1 MARKKEH
8 FQDIAL
14 QGLFAAGS
22 YGTAGQVLKSDGD
35 SVYWDADAASGGDA
49 ATLDGYDSTA
59 FARLAGTSPFTAAQ
73 TISLSPTSGPT
84 LPSGTVLHLIGTN
97 ATQSRMFLDTFG
109 ANAAFLGRRAN
120 GTNASPTAILSGDFI
135 FSFGGFGYGATGY
148 LASASALGLVTATEN
163 FTDTAGGAKFSFR
176 TVANGTITPL
186 VRWHIE
192 NDGSFI
198 AEGLTVTGNGT
209 VNAVDYFD
217 NGVNINTIYGSLAL
231 ANIFTAAQTINQ
243 NAVALPAP
251 PSPTALHIGA
261 ADAGL
266 SRATIDA
273 FGSSASIA
281 LRRASGT
288 NASKTALA
296 LNETIGNIVAFGY
309 GTTGYSATLRAGIAF
324 QAAEAWTDA
333 AQGTRITFTTTPNLS
348 AAAAGRWIVEND
360 GSFIYNGG
368 SLTGVSTINAVDYF
382 DNGVNINTIYAS
394 LAATNTFTGNLVV
407 NKSGVTVPTAFGPD
421 EIRIVGAA
429 GNDALFWADG
439 FDGPPVFGGRRAQGV
454 PGAPTAVQTGNT
466 LASLRGYGYRT
477 TGYSASHRGSVTI
490 AAAENWTDSATG
502 TRIILATTTNLTAG
516 QSARWV
522 VENDG
527 SFVYNGGSL
536 TGISTV
542 NAVDYF
548 DNGVNINTIYA
559 DATNTLTMANKTLTT
574 PTINGAALSG
584 TLSGTPSFSGVV
596 TFTAAPVFTLSAT
609 ASGQNSATVQSTD
622 AGAVGATLKIY
633 HDSASPLAGDLAA
646 RITFHGKDSGGTD
659 TQYGYL
665 GMSILDPTD
674 TSEDGAFFFRTTVAG
689 AQANRLFIGAGV
701 YHDSA
706 TGGDKGNNTLN
717 IGTLYQNNVQVAT
730 LSGTEILTNK
740 TLTTPVL
747 GAATAT
753 SINGL
758 TITSS
763 TGVLTITNAKTFSVS
778 NTLTLT
784 ATDGSTLAIGAGGT
798 LASAAYVA
806 TGTTGATIP
815 LLNGT
820 NVWNGVSN
828 VFNYGAS
835 GVSQIAIGASNA
847 QDAYFYLRANAAQT
861 RSIVYQTGSST
872 RWQVYAD
879 TVPESGSSAGSNFHL
894 RAYDDAGASLG
905 DALSIVRATR
915 VVTFPVAPTFT
926 DAATTRTNLGFS
938 TLTDYVTLTGTQT
951 LTNKTLTSPAFG
963 GTITGAATWSA
974 TQTFSVA
981 GDVPA
986 VNIRSGSATVL
997 TGISFG
1003 RTGHEYFVGTVGV
1016 ANQFFTGSVAGDN
1029 VIALGT
1035 KLWIGTGDYDTA
1047 GSAVATVTVSTFD
1060 FKVAPTLNS
1069 VAIPTISSTDTLT
1082 NKTITSPS
1090 IGGTVVGSPLWT
1102 NMTFLNSPRI
1112 RNALQSGIVFERADA
1127 IQSYVMGR
1135 SIGTDNAHNFFLYD
1149 NLAPGTVF
1157 SVNSSRVMDFA
1168 LNPTAAG
1175 IAIPTISS
1183 TDTLTNKTLTTPTIN
1198 GAALSGTFSGTP
1210 SFSGAITA
1218 STAGVPLTLTN
1229 TTDTAN
1235 NYALYLDSDRATPT
1249 AADSISLGMRVSSS
1263 TGVQREIATIRALA
1277 TVVTNAAETS
1287 RIDFSTI
1294 LAGTLSQR
1302 MTLNATSLV
1311 PYTNDLVALG
1321 TTANMWSDLFLASGA
1336 VINFN
1341 NGDVLLTHSADT
1353 LAFTGA
1359 ASGYTFDA
1367 TVSVSGSAV
1376 VTAAGIGSTV
1386 QAYDADLA
1394 AIAGLTSAADRLP
1407 YFTGSGTA
1415 ALATFTS
1422 FGRSIVDDADASAG
1436 RTTLGLGT
1444 AAVLNTGTSGGNI
1457 PLLNGTNVFSGA
1469 QDINVNATVQFT
1481 ITRTDDGSSGA
1492 QMDAFHNSTTPA
1504 PNDSLFTLRVL
1515 GKDSAAVTT
1524 TYGRLRFFVTNATDA
1539 AEAGYWQIAPT
1550 TAGAETAG
1558 LAITGTALTFNAVAV
1573 PTISSTDTF
1582 TNKTLTSPT
1591 FGGTIAG
1598 SPTYSG
1604 NPLYSSATTFSP
1616 QVVLRNTNTDQYGG
1630 YLILDKA
1637 PSDNLLSVSDA
1648 LGVLMF
1654 RGVDTT
1660 GTLRNSAYIQ
1670 ATVQSQTS
1678 TYVGSSLSFFT
1689 SVAGVVDRTEGGFNG
1704 GLTLGAP
1711 TGSNKGVGTLNATNI
1726 YVNDVLVPTISSTST
1741 FTNKTLT
1748 TPTIN
1753 GAALSG
1759 TFSGTPTFS
1768 GAVAFTEQ
1776 VTITRGAVPLR
1787 ITTTPDNGNVQGM
1800 IIEGDRATPTAND
1813 IVYMDWRLSNSAGTQ
1828 TEFGRQ
1834 SIVASTVTAASEASY
1849 WQWAVRAAGV
1859 LTNVAILTSS
1869 AFSPN
1874 TSDGIGLGS
1883 TAQMWSDLFLAS
1895 GGVVNFNNGDVTI
1908 THSANTLAFAGA
1920 STGYTFDAPLTISS
1934 TAANA
1939 PLVITSTEA
1948 GATAFTVD
1956 LFRNSASP
1964 AASDGLAA
1972 IRFRGQNSTPA
1983 TVTYSSIQSNISDTT
1998 AASEDAALYLQ
2009 TMMAGTLTNAL
2020 TLGIST
2026 LEHRFTTPTDSVVS
2040 SQGTSGYGSFYSRGS
2055 GTNSAYMFFGNVT
2068 SGERGRIW
2076 TTNASAISMSTNG
2089 GVTAHFSIDSSGNLT
2104 ASGVAIPTIS
2114 STDTLSNKTLSS
2126 PTLSGTVAGT
2136 VTASNAWTF
2145 TVAGR
2150 PIVTNPTSGT
2160 SLQIEMQQSGTTRG
2174 YIGAD
2179 STAIYFFD
2187 GSVNIRAYINT
2198 ATGAIFSGGV
2208 AVPTISSTDTL
2219 SNKTLAGFVTTGV
2232 PTIRFDNPYIEF
2244 RNAANTRNGYLQIL
2258 NGGAVLLQNE
2268 FSGGAI
2274 NLATT
2279 GGGGLQFN
2287 SVEIPTISSTSTFT
2301 NKTLTSPTIN
2311 GGTIQSRVQTSS
2323 ETTGTLTAASAN
2335 KTLAL
2340 TGGVTMPNAVFTAG
2354 DMITMDPGTAART
2367 ITRGASVTMYV
2378 NGVDSATATLAANQM
2393 GGAYWRSSSV
2403 CILTGAVT

>member
-1 MARKKEH
+1 MARKLEH
-8 FQDIAL
+8 LQDIAV
-14 QGLFAAGS
+14 QGIYATGS
-22 YGTAGQVLKSDGD
+22 FGTAGQVLKSDGD
-35 SVYWDADAASGGDA
+35 NVYWANETIGDA
-49 ATLDGYDSTA
+49 TTLDGYDSTA
-59 FARLAGTSPFTAAQ
+59 FAILASANKFTQPITVNVNPLTTGPALPTGT
-73 TISLSPTSGPT
+73 L
-84 LPSGTVLHLIGTN
+84 LHLIGTN
-97 ATQSRMFLDTFG
+97 ATQSRMYLDTFG

-120 GTNASPTAILSGDFI
+120 GTNAAPSAILSGDFI
-135 FSFGGFGYGATGY
+135 FTFGGFGYGTTGY
-148 LASASALGLVTATEN
+148 IASASALGVVTATEN
-163 FTDTAGGAKFSFR
+163 FTDTAAGAKFSFR
-176 TVANGTITPL
+176 TITNGTITPV

-217 NGVNINTIYGSLAL
+217 NGVNINTIYAGLA
-231 ANIFTAAQTINQ
+231 ATNIFTQLQTINR
-243 NAVALPAP
+243 NSAAV
-251 PSPTALHIGA
+251 PTAITDTIFHLTQADGLASRVTVDSFAGA
-261 ADAGL
+261 GVV
-266 SRATIDA
+266 S
-273 FGSSASIA
+273 F
-281 LRRASGT
+281 RRANNT
-288 NASKTALA
+288 NTSKTALA
-296 LNETIGNIVAFGY
+296 NTDFIGAVAGLGY
-309 GTTGYSATLRAGIAF
+309 GATGYSAGARAQISF
-324 QAAEAWTDA
+324 RAAEAWTDA
-333 AQGTRITFTTTPNLS
+333 AQGTRIQFLTTPNLS
-348 AAAAGRWIVEND
+348 IVGTNRWAIEND
-360 GSFIYNGG
+360 GSFVYEGG
-368 SLTGVSTINAVDYF
+368 SLTGVNTINAVDYF

-394 LAATNTFTGNLVV
+394 LAATNTFTGNVIV
-407 NKSGVTVPTAFGPD
+407 NKSGVAVPTAFGSD
-421 EIRIVGAA
+421 EIRIVGAT
-429 GNDALFWADG
+429 GNDALFWADSFG
-439 FDGPPVFGGRRAQGV
+439 GPPVFGGRRAEGV
-454 PGAPTAVQTGNT
+454 PGTPTAVQSGNT
-466 LASLRGYGYRT
+466 LVALRGYGYGT
-477 TGYSASHRGSVTI
+477 SAYSASHRGSVSVI
-490 AAAENWTDSATG
+490 ASENWTNTAHG
-502 TRIILATTTNLTAG
+502 TRITLATTPNLGAS
-516 QSARWV
+516 QSARWL

-527 SFVYNGGSL
+527 SFIYSGGAL
-536 TGISTV
+536 TGVSTI

-559 DATNTLTMANKTLTT
+559 DATNTLTMANKTLTS

-584 TLSGTPSFSGVV
+584 TFSGTPTFSGVV

-622 AGAVGATLKIY
+622 AGAVGATLKLY

-665 GMSILDPTD
+665 GMTILDPTD

-730 LSGTEILTNK
+730 LTGTEILTNK

-747 GAATAT
+747 GVATAT

-763 TGVLTITNAKTFSVS
+763 TGVLTITNLKTLSVY

-806 TGTTGATIP
+806 TGTSGATIP

-820 NVWNGVSN
+820 NVWNGVSST
-828 VFNYGAS
+828 FNYGAS
-835 GVSQIAIGASNA
+835 GASQVFVGASNA
-847 QDAYFYLRANAAQT
+847 QDAYLYLRANAAQT
-861 RSIVYQTGSST
+861 RSLVYQTGT
-872 RWQVYAD
+872 TNRWQLYAD
-879 TVPESGSSAGSNFHL
+879 TVAESGSSAGSNFHL

-926 DAATTRTNLGFS
+926 DAATTRTNLGLGIGVGVQAWDADLDSWALITRAAGFDTFVATPSGANLATLLTTALPVSKGGTNATAAGIAAFNNITGYTAAGATGTTSTNLVFS
-938 TLTDYVTLTGTQT
+938 TSPTLVTPVLGAATATSING
-951 LTNKTLTSPAFG
+951 LTLTSSTGVLTITNLKTLSVSNTLTLTATDGSTLAIGAG
-963 GTITGAATWSA
+963 GTLASAAYVATGTSGATIPLLNGTNTWSA
-974 TQTFSVA
+974 TQTISVA

-986 VNIRSGSATVL
+986 VNIRSGSATVM

-1082 NKTITSPS
+1082 NKTLTSPS

-1112 RNALQSGIVFERADA
+1112 RNALQSGIVFERADT
-1127 IQSYVMGR
+1127 IQSYIMGR

-1149 NLAPGTVF
+1149 NIAPGTVF

-1183 TDTLTNKTLTTPTIN
+1183 TDTLTNKTLTSPTLTTPVLGVATATSIN
-1198 GAALSGTFSGTP
+1198 GLTITSSTGTLTITNLKTLSVSNT
-1210 SFSGAITA
+1210 
-1218 STAGVPLTLTN
+1218 LTLTA
-1229 TTDTAN
+1229 TD
-1235 NYALYLDSDRATPT
+1235 
-1249 AADSISLGMRVSSS
+1249 GS
-1263 TGVQREIATIRALA
+1263 TLA
-1277 TVVTNAAETS
+1277 IGAG
-1287 RIDFSTI
+1287 
-1294 LAGTLSQR
+1294 GTL
-1302 MTLNATSLV
+1302 A
-1311 PYTNDLVALG
+1311 
-1321 TTANMWSDLFLASGA
+1321 
-1336 VINFN
+1336 
-1341 NGDVLLTHSADT
+1341 
-1353 LAFTGA
+1353 
-1359 ASGYTFDA
+1359 
-1367 TVSVSGSAV
+1367 
-1376 VTAAGIGSTV
+1376 
-1386 QAYDADLA
+1386 
-1394 AIAGLTSAADRLP
+1394 SAA
-1407 YFTGSGTA
+1407 YVA
-1415 ALATFTS
+1415 
-1422 FGRSIVDDADASAG
+1422 
-1436 RTTLGLGT
+1436 
-1444 AAVLNTGTSGGNI
+1444 TGTSGATI
-1457 PLLNGTNVFSGA
+1457 PLLNGTNTWASGQTFSSTVVFSNVPTINA
-1469 QDINVNATVQFT
+1469 ANPIFQFYESDQALDTKLWEHNVNGGVFTFRLVNDAYAAASTIFSVTRSTHLSSVFNFGSTV
-1481 ITRTDDGSSGA
+1481 
-1492 QMDAFHNSTTPA
+1492 
-1504 PNDSLFTLRVL
+1504 TLQLNGV
-1515 GKDSAAVTT
+1515 
-1524 TYGRLRFFVTNATDA
+1524 
-1539 AEAGYWQIAPT
+1539 
-1550 TAGAETAG
+1550 
-1558 LAITGTALTFNAVAV
+1558 AI

-1598 SPTYSG
+1598 SPTLSG
-1604 NPLYSSATTFSP
+1604 SWTYISATSFSP
-1616 QVVLRNTNTDQYGG
+1616 QLVIRNTNTDQYGG

-1654 RGVDTT
+1654 RGVDTA
-1660 GTLRNSAYIQ
+1660 GGIRNSAYIQ
-1670 ATVQSQTS
+1670 ATVQSQTA

-1689 SVAGVVDRTEGGFNG
+1689 SVAGVVDRIEGGFNG

-1776 VTITRGAVPLR
+1776 VTITRGAVPLQ
-1787 ITTTPDNGNVQGM
+1787 ITTTVDNGNVEGF

-1813 IVYMDWRLSNSAGTQ
+1813 IVYTAWRLSNSAGTQ

-1834 SIVASTVTAASEASY
+1834 DIVASTVTAASEASY
-1849 WQWAVRAAGV
+1849 WRWSVRVAGA
-1859 LTNVAILTSS
+1859 LTTVARLSGT
-1869 AFSPN
+1869 AFTPHTN
-1874 TSDGIGLGS
+1874 DALALGNAS
-1883 TAQMWSDLFLAS
+1883 LMWSDLFLAS
-1895 GGVVNFNNGDVTI
+1895 GGVINFNNGDVTI
-1908 THSANTLAFAGA
+1908 THSADTLAFAGA
-1920 STGYTFDAPLTISS
+1920 ATGYTFDAPLTLSS

-1972 IRFRGQNSTPA
+1972 LRFLGRNSTPA
-1983 TVTYSSIQSNISDTT
+1983 TITYSSIQSNISDPT
-1998 AASEDAALYLQ
+1998 AASEDAALYMQ
-2009 TMMAGTLTNAL
+2009 TMMAGVLTNAL

-2026 LEHRFTTPTDSVVS
+2026 LEHRFTTPTDSIVS
-2040 SQGTSGYGSFYSRGS
+2040 SQGGNGYGSFLARGS
-2055 GTNSAYMFFGNVT
+2055 GTNSAYMFFSNVT
-2068 SGERGRIW
+2068 TGERGRIW
-2076 TTNASAISMSTNG
+2076 ATDAGVLSMSTNG
-2089 GVTAHFSIDSSGNLT
+2089 GVTGHLAISAAGALT

-2114 STDTLSNKTLSS
+2114 STDTL
-2126 PTLSGTVAGT
+2126 
-2136 VTASNAWTF
+2136 
-2145 TVAGR
+2145 
-2150 PIVTNPTSGT
+2150 
-2160 SLQIEMQQSGTTRG
+2160 
-2174 YIGAD
+2174 
-2179 STAIYFFD
+2179 
-2187 GSVNIRAYINT
+2187 
-2198 ATGAIFSGGV
+2198 
-2208 AVPTISSTDTL
+2208 
-2219 SNKTLAGFVTTGV
+2219 
-2232 PTIRFDNPYIEF
+2232 
-2244 RNAANTRNGYLQIL
+2244 
-2258 NGGAVLLQNE
+2258 
-2268 FSGGAI
+2268 
-2274 NLATT
+2274 
-2279 GGGGLQFN
+2279 
-2287 SVEIPTISSTSTFT
+2287 T
-2301 NKTLTSPTIN
+2301 NKTLTSPTINGAAVSGTFTGTPTWTGLKTINLNSATAASPGTTGVVLHLSGADAVSTRLWLDGYGVGTNYTARRANGTNAAKTALLANDLIMNNSAFGHDGTAYSTGSQGAMQIAASQNWAVGAHGTRIIFATVADGSITQVARWIVENDGSLIYSGGSATGVSTVNAVDYFDNGVNINTIYADSTNTLTMSNKTLTAPTIN

-2323 ETTGTLTAASAN
+2323 ETTGTLTVASAN
-2335 KTLAL
+2335 KTLAM